1 MLLPFSMRNLRRN
14 WFFPLSVAAF
24 FCLQIT
30 LFQFS
35 HVLSILLA
43 VLAAVAVAG
52 KTPSLVQYLRE
63 QRPWFLIFCLLTS
76 IGVCLGAADVFTLR
90 IHTLFIYAD
99 AENAGLISGLDGLA
113 SRLSMSVG
121 TLVNLFE
128 IGRAHV

>member
-30 LFQFS
+30 LFQFT
-35 HVLSILLA
+35 HVLSIPLA

-63 QRPWFLIFCLLTS
+63 QRP
-76 IGVCLGAADVFTLR
+76 
-90 IHTLFIYAD
+90 
-99 AENAGLISGLDGLA
+99 
-113 SRLSMSVG
+113 
-121 TLVNLFE
+121 
-128 IGRAHV
+128 

>member
-14 WFFPLSVAAF
+14 WFFPLSVLAY

-30 LFQFS
+30 LFKFT

-43 VLAAVAVAG
+43 VSAAVVLAG
-52 KTPSLVQYLRE
+52 KTPSHVRYLRK
-63 QRPWFLIFCLLTS
+63 QSPWFLIFCLLTS

-99 AENAGLISGLDGLA
+99 AENAGLISGLDGLSA
-113 SRLSMSVG
+113 FHVCRHPGQSV
-121 TLVNLFE
+121 
-128 IGRAHV
+128 